1 MKAKLS
7 TILILSL
14 FLISCSTKQEKM
26 GLPLSDLEDNLLDI
40 PNRTVDQ
47 SRLFYNPKNSLWTLD
62 DELYSGF
69 FVSYYRDSLIK
80 EKGGILNG
88 KKQNEFIQ
96 WFSDGHYKQ
105 IAHYHKGKLHGEKKM
120 WTSDSTHVLIA
131 HLNYHSGKAHGLQK
145 KWYPTGELFKVLNLR
160 MGKEEGIQQAFRK
173 NGDLYANYEAKEGR
187 IFGLKKASLC
197 FGLED
202 EKIQYAD

>member
-1 MKAKLS
+1 MKANLLI
-7 TILILSL
+7 TLILGV
-14 FLISCSTKQEKM
+14 FLISCSTKQEQK
-26 GLPLSDLEDNLLDI
+26 GLPFSNLEVDSLEI

-47 SRLFYNPKNSLWTLD
+47 SKLVYNPKNSLWTLD

-69 FVSYYRDSLIK
+69 FVNYYRDSLKK

-105 IAHYHKGKLHGEKKM
+105 IAHYHKGKLHGEKKI
-120 WTSDSTHVLIA
+120 WNSDSTHVLIA

-197 FGLED
+197 YGLED
-202 EKIQYAD
+202 EKIQYAN